1 MSDSEPV
8 KLKFIESRQQVGKL
22 HKFVVIEIEGDEPP
36 DTDFILID
44 NVHNSKVLY
53 TWDNNALIPW
63 NIVRRHFFYMRKEFY
78 VS

>member
-1 MSDSEPV
+1 MSDTNLV
-8 KLKFIESRQQVGKL
+8 ILKFIEPRQKVGNQY
-22 HKFVVIEIEGDEPP
+22 KFVVIEAEGDEPP

-53 TWDNNALIPW
+53 TWDNNALITW